1 MMRLPV
7 VVLLP
12 DSGQGLLPAQ
22 DSGMMPGPC
31 WGFLPDSGQGL
42 LPGLE
47 SVMLPAPDS
56 GMRHELHSE
65 LLPERGLGA
74 KWSKAG
80 AESSYLQM
88 WNLEMTGAPSGAPW

>member
-1 MMRLPV
+1 MMRVPV

-22 DSGMMPGPC
+22 DSGIMPGL
-31 WGFLPDSGQGL
+31 GSGMW
-42 LPGLE
+42 PGLC
-47 SVMLPAPDS
+47 S
-56 GMRHELHSE
+56 G

-80 AESSYLQM
+80 AESSYLQL

>member
-22 DSGMMPGPC
+22 DSGMMPGV
-31 WGFLPDSGQGL
+31 GSG
-42 LPGLE
+42 
-47 SVMLPAPDS
+47 MLPAPDS
-56 GMRHELHSE
+56 GMRHELCSGMWPGPCSG
-65 LLPERGLGA
+65 LLAERGLGA